1 MGIRGEGK
9 GVSDGEGYKLYKTEI
24 INLILRKLMKNS
36 TEYFLINF
44 FNYRIF
50 LKSHPY
56 TEHPDLDF

>member
-36 TEYFLINF
+36 TEHF
-44 FNYRIF
+44 FNYF
-50 LKSHPY
+50 
-56 TEHPDLDF
+56 F